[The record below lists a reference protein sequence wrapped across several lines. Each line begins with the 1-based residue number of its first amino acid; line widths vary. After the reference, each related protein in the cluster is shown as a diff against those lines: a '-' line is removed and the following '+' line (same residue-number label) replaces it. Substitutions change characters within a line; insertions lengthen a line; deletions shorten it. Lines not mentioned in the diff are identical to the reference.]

1 MRGTRKA
8 PVTVE
13 SFRWAFGPEVP
24 VEPYRDRLQTGL
36 LYDPADLRLIGGR
49 LLDCEALS

>member
-13 SFRWAFGPEVP
+13 PSRWVFGPEVP
-24 VEPYRDRLQTGL
+24 VEPCRNRLQSGP
-36 LYDPADLRLIGGR
+36 LYDPADRRLSCGR
-49 LLDCEALS
+49 LLDCEALP